1 MNYKVTYASDYL
13 DPTPIIKTFDSHYDM
28 EEWVHDEVQRRIEF
42 QIEHSPFSISEKEY
56 REIEEYEYSLIRMEE
71 ITNNKVELIN
81 DDLFGET
88 ITGYSIK

>member
-1 MNYKVTYASDYL
+1 MNYKVIYPIDSL
-13 DPTPIIKTFDSHYDM
+13 DPIPTIKTFDSHYDM